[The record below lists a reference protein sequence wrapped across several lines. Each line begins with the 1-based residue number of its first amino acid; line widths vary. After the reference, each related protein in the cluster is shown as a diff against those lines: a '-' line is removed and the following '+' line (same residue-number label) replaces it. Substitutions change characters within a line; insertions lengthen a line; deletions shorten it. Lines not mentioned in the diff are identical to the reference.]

1 MDGSA
6 IEKGNDH
13 EEHDSNP
20 VSLWSS
26 RLDHPAGFRGR
37 SATPQRG
44 GQPGYGHRPAGQDD
58 HLTAACGGGNAAGGD
73 HPSTGGGDAAG
84 GDRPS
89 SGGGDAAGLDTG
101 SGSGNSAELDAPSPA
116 AFSRAGSRAPRTTPR
131 PKRRRQRRTPLTCVK
146 QPRIAESGVFV
157 FFPGKSAGH
166 SGTAEVH

>member
-20 VSLWSS
+20 VGLWSS

-44 GQPGYGHRPAGQDD
+44 GRPGYGHRPAGQDD
-58 HLTAACGGGNAAGGD
+58 HLTAACGGGNAAGD
-73 HPSTGGGDAAG
+73 DRPSTGGGDAAG

>member
-20 VSLWSS
+20 VGLWSS

-44 GQPGYGHRPAGQDD
+44 GRPGYGRRPAGQDD
-58 HLTAACGGGNAAGGD
+58 HLTAACGGGN
-73 HPSTGGGDAAG
+73 AAG

>member
-20 VSLWSS
+20 VGLWSS

-44 GQPGYGHRPAGQDD
+44 GRPGYGHRPAGQDD
-58 HLTAACGGGNAAGGD
+58 PLTAACGGGNAAGGD
-73 HPSTGGGDAAG
+73 RPST
-84 GDRPS
+84 
-89 SGGGDAAGLDTG
+89 GGGDAAGLDTG

>member
-20 VSLWSS
+20 VGLWSS

-44 GQPGYGHRPAGQDD
+44 GRPGYGRRPAGQDD

-73 HPSTGGGDAAG
+73 RPSTGGGDAAG

>member
-44 GQPGYGHRPAGQDD
+44 GRPGYGRRPAGQDD

-73 HPSTGGGDAAG
+73 RPSTGGGDAAG

-116 AFSRAGSRAPRTTPR
+116 AFSRAGSRAPRTPPR

>member
-6 IEKGNDH
+6 MEKGNDH

-20 VSLWSS
+20 VGLWSS

-44 GQPGYGHRPAGQDD
+44 SRPGYGRRPAGQDD

-73 HPSTGGGDAAG
+73 RPSTGGGDAAG

>member
-20 VSLWSS
+20 VGLWSS
-26 RLDHPAGFRGR
+26 RLDHPAGFRGK

-44 GQPGYGHRPAGQDD
+44 GRPGYGRRPAGQDD

-73 HPSTGGGDAAG
+73 RPSTGGGDAAG

>member
-13 EEHDSNP
+13 EEHESNP
-20 VSLWSS
+20 VGLWSS

-44 GQPGYGHRPAGQDD
+44 GRPGYGRRPAGQDD

-73 HPSTGGGDAAG
+73 RPSTGGGDAAG

>member
-20 VSLWSS
+20 VGLWSS

-44 GQPGYGHRPAGQDD
+44 GRPGYGHRPAGQDD

-73 HPSTGGGDAAG
+73 RPST
-84 GDRPS
+84 
-89 SGGGDAAGLDTG
+89 GGGDAAGLDTG

-157 FFPGKSAGH
+157 SFPGKC
-166 SGTAEVH
+166 SGRSLGGGLY

>member
-20 VSLWSS
+20 VGLWSS
-26 RLDHPAGFRGR
+26 RLNHPAGFRGR

-44 GQPGYGHRPAGQDD
+44 GRPGYGRRPAGQDD

-73 HPSTGGGDAAG
+73 RPSTGGGDAAG

>member
-20 VSLWSS
+20 VGLWSS

-44 GQPGYGHRPAGQDD
+44 GRPGYGRRPAGQDD

-73 HPSTGGGDAAG
+73 RPST
-84 GDRPS
+84 
-89 SGGGDAAGLDTG
+89 GGGDAAGLDTG